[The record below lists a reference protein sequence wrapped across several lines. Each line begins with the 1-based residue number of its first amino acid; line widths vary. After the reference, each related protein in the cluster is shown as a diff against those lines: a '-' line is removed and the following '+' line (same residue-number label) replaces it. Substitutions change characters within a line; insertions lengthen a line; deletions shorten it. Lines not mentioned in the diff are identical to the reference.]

1 MKIILMLLVSLLS
14 AIPASA
20 QTRSLELKNT
30 GYQLENGAITVAHQG
45 QFIDPYFAIRALL
58 SAQSAGMDIT
68 HAALAYIA
76 WQLPRQ
82 EANGLFKRYCLEQNA
97 APQDSAPQASAQH
110 ALPEPTSLWRAC
122 ADADADDALLAMW
135 IELLYLMAPNQGLP
149 PEWKNSVLSARRQL
163 ALIYDKTRG
172 IYVISRSNRVGLL
185 MDNIEIYA
193 ALRSTA
199 EQQKRLGLHQLAQKS
214 ALQAKQLEQAI
225 QKVFRPAR
233 QGDFRIS
240 TQVPEASRFYPEQ
253 VGQLFAPLFGMT
265 VGQMD
270 AKKSGQHTLSKWL
283 DEHQVAWLAHE
294 KDHFPWGLIALAAE
308 KNEAPDTARLWV
320 ERALPLRHGERWNVL
335 EEAIFQALSGNQ

>member
-1 MKIILMLLVSLLS
+1 MKIILMLLASLLS
-14 AIPASA
+14 AIPAIA
-20 QTRSLELKNT
+20 QTRSLELKST
-30 GYQLENGAITVAHQG
+30 GYQLENGAITLAHQG

-58 SAQSAGMDIT
+58 SAHSVGMDIER
-68 HAALAYIA
+68 AALAYID

-82 EANGLFKRYCLEQNA
+82 EASGLFKRYCLEQKL
-97 APQDSAPQASAQH
+97 APQDSAQH
-110 ALPEPTSLWRAC
+110 ALADQPAVWRAC

-149 PEWKNSVLSARRQL
+149 PEWKKSVLLARSQL
-163 ALIYDKTRG
+163 ALIYDKIRG

-214 ALQAKQLEQAI
+214 ALQAKQLEQAV
-225 QKVFRPAR
+225 QKVFRPSG

-240 TQVPEASRFYPEQ
+240 TQAPETSRFYPEQ
-253 VGQLFAPLFGMT
+253 VGQVFAPLFAMR
-265 VGQMD
+265 VGQLD

-320 ERALPLRHGERWNVL
+320 ERALPLRHSERWNVL